1 MIAIIDYGV
10 GNVRSVEKALNAL
23 GFESQ
28 ITDNI
33 KDIDNASGLILPGVG
48 AFRDAI
54 SKLNNSQLT
63 DCIKKN
69 VYNKKPLLGICLG
82 MQLLYDK
89 SYEDGEYE
97 GLGIIPGDI
106 VKFNEDV
113 KIPHMGW
120 NKLYFNGED
129 PILKYIKEE
138 SYVYFVHSYYAKS
151 YGKEII
157 AYTDYR
163 AKVPAIVKNN
173 NVYGM
178 QFHPEKSGEIG
189 LNLLKAFGEMVI

>member
-23 GFESQ
+23 GFEAQ

-97 GLGIIPGDI
+97 GLGIISGDI
-106 VKFNEDV
+106 VKFNQDV

-120 NKLYFNGED
+120 NKLYFNDED

-138 SYVYFVHSYYAKS
+138 SYVYFVHSYYAKP

-157 AYTDYR
+157 AYTDYGV
-163 AKVPAIVKNN
+163 KVPAIVKNN